1 MERPLARLAGSQA
14 AVLIPVPLDPL
25 HGRRRGFNQA
35 TLLAIELSRV
45 SGHPMVEALH
55 RRIASRRQAESG
67 RAERFENVCG
77 AFYWNH
83 AVRLPAGKI
92 ILVDDVLTTGATAAA
107 CATVI
112 GEVGRDCIGVV
123 TFARALQRPDEG

>member
-1 MERPLARLAGSQA
+1 MESPLARLAGSQA

-45 SGHPMVEALH
+45 SGHPMVEALK
-55 RRIASRRQAESG
+55 RRTASRRQAESG

-83 AVRLPAGKI
+83 AARLPAGRI

-112 GEVGRDCIGVV
+112 GEAGRDCIGVV